1 MENLYNTYKKHMTK
15 ELEHEDFDALQTRIM
30 RAARKKQTGS
40 AKTYSRR
47 RVLRGAVAG
56 ACAFAVACGGIF
68 IGSTVGVPQASNKA
82 GRSASAAVQNDNW
95 FCLTAYA
102 AGSKNVAVPAVAAKN
117 IVGIKGMDFGGG
129 ENIADFGHQRVI
141 EDFNFN
147 LNCQGQ
153 NLKELKYTIS
163 GNTKF
168 SISKSKPDEGSTAN
182 FNNPYKYLPA
192 EKTFSSFTAKPGEDL
207 SKYRIHCVAPI
218 TAKEELALHS
228 EKYGKKPDGTA
239 YTPEEMKKI
248 TEQKSIWVWD
258 PTLPACEEIEQNRL
272 NQHMSGTIISITA
285 TFNDGTFKT
294 LRYQLSVAKDYLE
307 GVRQL
312 NKEDFELEKSFFAA
326 PDANG
331 VWRTKMTAL
340 TEKEKKDYNAAL
352 EKVGEDIPSPY
363 CISELK

>member
-1 MENLYNTYKKHMTK
+1 MENLYNTYKKHMAE
-15 ELEHEDFDALQTRIM
+15 ELEKENFDVLQTRIM

-40 AKTYSRR
+40 AKTCSHH

-56 ACAFAVACGGIF
+56 ACTFAVVCGVF
-68 IGSTVGVPQASNKA
+68 VGSTAEAPKMSPKA
-82 GRSASAAVQNDNW
+82 GHSVSAAAQNNNW

-129 ENIADFGHQRVI
+129 QKITDFGHQRVI

-147 LNCQGQ
+147 LKCQGQ

-163 GNTKF
+163 GNTQF
-168 SISKSKPDEGSTAN
+168 AISKSIPGEGSTAN

-192 EKTFSSFTAKPGEDL
+192 EKTFSSFTAKPGDDL

-239 YTPEEMKKI
+239 YTPEEMEKI
-248 TEQKSIWVWD
+248 IEQKSIWVWD
-258 PTLPACEEIEQNRL
+258 PTLPACVEIEEKRL
-272 NQHMSGTIISITA
+272 NQYMSGTIISITA
-285 TFNDGTFKT
+285 IFNDGTSKT
-294 LRYQLSVAKDYLE
+294 LRYQLSIAKNYLE

-331 VWRTKMTAL
+331 VWRTKQTPLTA
-340 TEKEKKDYNAAL
+340 KEKKDYEAAL
-352 EKVGEDIPSPY
+352 EKIGKDIPNSY